1 MATTAAM
8 PPPGLPKRPFA
19 IRHPWDQSFFLVYV
33 VLIWAA
39 ILAGFVPEIVRH
51 YAKGAPAQPWVV
63 RLHGTAFV
71 GWLVLLTTQVLLIR
85 NRKVRIHRRI
95 GVAGAALAV
104 VMVMMG
110 LAASFVTQNRDL
122 GTPKAD
128 PGFLSVQLIDMI
140 EFAGLVGAAIS
151 ARNQPAAHKRL
162 ILLATLSLVDAGFAR
177 FMSTPLFALLGDG
190 TWQFW
195 VALFSGNAV
204 LIAGIGIYDWI
215 TRGRL
220 HPAYVFGALWIFTG
234 QIAASWLYYIPAWK
248 SLATTVIRLW

>member
-1 MATTAAM
+1 M
-8 PPPGLPKRPFA
+8 PAPRLPKRPFA
-19 IRHPWDQSFFLVYV
+19 LRHPWDPNFFLLYV
-33 VLIWAA
+33 VLIWTP

-51 YAKGAPAQPWVV
+51 YAKGAPPQPWMV
-63 RLHGTAFV
+63 RLHGAAFV
-71 GWLVLLTTQVLLIR
+71 GWLVLLTTQVTLIR
-85 NRKVRIHRRI
+85 NRKVRLHRRI
-95 GVAGAALAV
+95 GMAGAGLAV
-104 VMVMMG
+104 LMVVLG

-140 EFAGLVGAAIS
+140 EFGGLVAAAIS

-177 FMSTPLFALLGDG
+177 FMANPLLASLGDG
-190 TWQFW
+190 PWQFW

-204 LIAGIGIYDWI
+204 LIAGIAVYDWI
-215 TRGRL
+215 TRRRL

-234 QIAASWLYYIPAWK
+234 QIVASWLYYNPAWK
-248 SLATTVIRLW
+248 SFATTVIRMW